1 MALVSP
7 IEGAV
12 LVRPRDADIIRLKFL
27 ILNTLTVENRAQ
39 DSPNSACYLCNPG
52 SRVKKKGMG
61 SLKTFVSCF
70 FSLLISFA
78 VRWTVKGGEGQEQVW
93 FGAYKFSEQRIVPS
107 SPVSLTWQRIYAKS
121 RGDLLSCYL

>member
-12 LVRPRDADIIRLKFL
+12 LAPPPRGTDIIRLKFL

-61 SLKTFVSCF
+61 S
-70 FSLLISFA
+70 
-78 VRWTVKGGEGQEQVW
+78 
-93 FGAYKFSEQRIVPS
+93 
-107 SPVSLTWQRIYAKS
+107 
-121 RGDLLSCYL
+121 